1 VEVEVVNLVQV
12 ALRETEERRGRRTLA
27 RTMFTDHVV
36 MGKYSEDNCDENSK
50 RDLTA

>member
-1 VEVEVVNLVQV
+1 
-12 ALRETEERRGRRTLA
+12 
-27 RTMFTDHVV
+27 MFTDHVV